1 MILPQVQPA
10 PEEKAPEAP
19 AAEEKPQAPIK
30 PEILYEDFEKLD
42 LRLARIVACEE
53 VKKSKKLLKL
63 TVRVGNEERTI
74 ASGIKKWYKPEDLLG
89 KTVVIV
95 ANLKPVTMCGVESK
109 GMILAASDAGDEHLS
124 VIGPYTEL
132 PDGCTVR

>member
-1 MILPQVQPA
+1 M
-10 PEEKAPEAP
+10 
-19 AAEEKPQAPIK
+19 
-30 PEILYEDFEKLD
+30 
-42 LRLARIVACEE
+42 
-53 VKKSKKLLKL
+53 
-63 TVRVGNEERTI
+63 RVGNEERTI

>member
-53 VKKSKKLLKL
+53 VKNPKS
-63 TVRVGNEERTI
+63 
-74 ASGIKKWYKPEDLLG
+74 S
-89 KTVVIV
+89 
-95 ANLKPVTMCGVESK
+95 
-109 GMILAASDAGDEHLS
+109 
-124 VIGPYTEL
+124 
-132 PDGCTVR
+132 

>member
-1 MILPQVQPA
+1 M
-10 PEEKAPEAP
+10 
-19 AAEEKPQAPIK
+19 
-30 PEILYEDFEKLD
+30 
-42 LRLARIVACEE
+42 
-53 VKKSKKLLKL
+53 
-63 TVRVGNEERTI
+63 
-74 ASGIKKWYKPEDLLG
+74 G

-95 ANLKPVTMCGVESK
+95 ANMKPVTMCGVESK